1 MSEAIKVRMFPGG
14 DKLQV
19 WPSPNSTRCCAC
31 WRDLAIKDRQQFLCR
46 SCLQNLP
53 DNERRQLLSTPQ
65 ECALGIMTT
74 VLATLG
80 VDPQSRMIR
89 VPRVLSPSS
98 RAGRCGCAKP
108 QVLAQKNLSG
118 GEDLACNRC
127 GLRTSKEMIR

>member
-1 MSEAIKVRMFPGG
+1 VNEAIKVRMFPGG

-31 WRDLAIKDRQQFLCR
+31 WRDLAIKDRSQFLCR

-53 DNERRQLLSTPQ
+53 DSERRQLLSTP
-65 ECALGIMTT
+65 AADAFGIMAT

-80 VDPQSRMIR
+80 VDPKSRMI
-89 VPRVLSPSS
+89 PRVLSPSS
-98 RAGRCGCAKP
+98 RAGRCKCAKP

-118 GEDLACNRC
+118 GEDFACNKC
-127 GLRTSKEMIR
+127 GLRPSEEMSR